1 MISIDTG
8 YIYALLDPKDAW
20 HARAAALSN
29 TAVDEGWITTWP
41 VLTEASHLLT
51 QRLGT
56 EFAAGLMDDV
66 ADGSIAL
73 WEPPADGASRMAVLM
88 RKYAQLPM
96 DLADAS
102 LVLLAE
108 HLGHGQIL
116 STDLRDFKTYRW
128 KRRKPFRNLLEIP
141 P

>member
-8 YIYALLDPKDAW
+8 FLLALADRRDAW
-20 HARAAALSN
+20 HQRAMAQAGS
-29 TAVDEGWITTWP
+29 AVEGWITTWP
-41 VLTEASHLLT
+41 VLTQACHLL
-51 QRLGT
+51 QRSVGS
-56 EFAAGLMDDV
+56 EFAAALLDDV
-66 ADGSIAL
+66 ADGS
-73 WEPPADGASRMAVLM
+73 MAVWSITEDAHKRIPTLM
-88 RKYAQLPM
+88 RKYAELPM

-128 KRRKPFRNLLEIP
+128 KNRKPFTNLLEP
-141 P
+141 RP